1 MIGFLEDRAYALE
14 NESEEKKTDKRST
27 NCHFFF
33 GFRTHDERIYRKRIM
48 IKEKGGIICDLLL
61 RDDCTYYIC
70 GDANMADFVYNAVV
84 EVLRENANMSR
95 VKATILLKRMRVED
109 RWQYDL
115 WGI

>member
-1 MIGFLEDRAYALE
+1 
-14 NESEEKKTDKRST
+14 
-27 NCHFFF
+27 
-33 GFRTHDERIYRKRIM
+33 M

-95 VKATILLKRMRVED
+95 VKATNLLKRMRGED
-109 RWQYDL
+109 CWQYDL
-115 WGI
+115 WGYAATWMTTATQSPRGVWQSERQIEL

>member
-1 MIGFLEDRAYALE
+1 MLLKTRV
-14 NESEEKKTDKRST
+14 KKRRQTSAVQIVT
-27 NCHFFF
+27 FSLAVELM
-33 GFRTHDERIYRKRIM
+33 TSERIYRKRLM
-48 IKEKGGIICDLLL
+48 IIKDKGGIICDLLL

-84 EVLRENANMSR
+84 EVLHENANMSR